1 MPIDDAL
8 NEIKKS
14 EQNKAPEP
22 EQISLDDY
30 LKITKLQKA
39 DLNKLELWQLK
50 DSDIEALVNAN
61 ILPSIIAKKYVS
73 TQNEL
78 ILGLK
83 ARVEPAKFKTMFNS
97 GCTLMLY
104 GTASMPLMLA
114 GIIASSVV
122 FLKCYGDIPDT
133 LGTNLLLS
141 CTGILAG
148 LAISTAIF
156 HSYLYRSERKG
167 KKFLQKCLEINVDDA
182 HIRYINAFASIKEA
196 NSAKISVPQGSYEN
210 QKVIDAALKLKEN
223 IESLDLYFSKL
234 REFE

>member
-8 NEIKKS
+8 NEIKKF

-22 EQISLDDY
+22 EQITLDDY

-39 DLNKLELWQLK
+39 DFDKLELWQLK
-50 DSDIEALVNAN
+50 ESDLETLVDAN
-61 ILPSIIAKKYVS
+61 ILPSVIAKKYMS

-78 ILGLK
+78 LLGLK

-104 GTASMPLMLA
+104 GTATMPLMFA

-122 FLKCYGDIPDT
+122 FLKCYGDVPDT
-133 LGTNLLLS
+133 LGTKLLLS
-141 CTGILAG
+141 CTGIAAG
-148 LAISTAIF
+148 IAISTAIF
-156 HSYLYRSERKG
+156 HSYIYRSERKG

-182 HIRYINAFASIKEA
+182 HVRYINALASIKEA
-196 NSAKISVPQGSYEN
+196 NSAKISVPQGTYES
-210 QKVIDAALKLKEN
+210 QKIIDAALKLKKN
-223 IESLDLYFSKL
+223 IEALDLYFSKL